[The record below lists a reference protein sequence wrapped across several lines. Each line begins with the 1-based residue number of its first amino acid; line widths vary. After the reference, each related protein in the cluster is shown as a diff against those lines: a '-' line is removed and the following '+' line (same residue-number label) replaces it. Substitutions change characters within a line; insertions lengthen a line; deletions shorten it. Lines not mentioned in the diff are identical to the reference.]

1 MDAGRNH
8 DQRFMRIALAMGRR
22 GLGTTAPNPAVGAV
36 LVDEASGEVI
46 SRGWTQPGGRPHAE
60 TEAIR
65 RAGPRARGATLYST
79 LEPCSHH
86 GKTPPCADAIIA
98 AGIRRVVGAILDP
111 HDRVAGQGFDR
122 MRAAGIEVVT
132 GVLGEEAWWLAAGH
146 ILRTTERRPVVEVKI
161 ALDEEGFVPR
171 GYGGKPV
178 IVTSGES
185 LRRAHMM
192 RARADAILVGMGTV
206 RDDNPELTCR
216 LPGLAGRSPLRV
228 VVGSNL
234 EGFGETRIA
243 ASAADVPVLVL
254 AGPESSHDARR
265 GLQAFGIDVEVVPA
279 VRGGRIAPRAI
290 LAALAGRGITRLLV
304 EGGEAIWQAFFA
316 ERLADRV
323 TVFLAKGASRPRRFE
338 PNLLTKFPDTGW
350 LEPER
355 YADVGPDRM
364 MIFRRRGAAAPGTTA

>member
-1 MDAGRNH
+1 
-8 DQRFMRIALAMGRR
+8 MRIALAMGRR
-22 GLGTTAPNPAVGAV
+22 GLGATAPNPSVGAV

-65 RAGPRARGATLYST
+65 RAGARARGATLYST

-132 GVLGEEAWWLAAGH
+132 GVLAEEAWWLTAGH
-146 ILRTTERRPVVEVKI
+146 ILRTTEKRPFVEIKI
-161 ALDEEGFVPR
+161 ALDEECFIPR
-171 GYGGKPV
+171 GYAGKPV
-178 IVTSGES
+178 IVTSADA

-206 RDDNPELTCR
+206 ADDDPELTCR
-216 LPGLAGRSPLRV
+216 LPGLAARSPLRV
-228 VVGSNL
+228 VAGSRLARL
-234 EGFGETRIA
+234 EGTKLA
-243 ASAADVPVLVL
+243 AGAGSVPVLVL
-254 AGPESSHDARR
+254 TGPESSHDARSALR
-265 GLQAFGIDVEVVPA
+265 ERGIDVELVAA
-279 VRGGRIAPRAI
+279 VRDGKLEPGAM
-290 LAALAGRGITRLLV
+290 LAALAARGVTRLLV
-304 EGGEAIWQAFFA
+304 EGGEAVWRSFFA
-316 ERLADRV
+316 ARLVDHV
-323 TVFLAKGASRPRRFE
+323 TVFLAKGASLPPRFE
-338 PNLLTKFPDTGW
+338 PNLLTKFPDTSW

-355 YADVGPDRM
+355 WADVGPDRM
-364 MIFRRRGAAAPGTTA
+364 MTWRRRGATTSGIRS